1 MKTGKHS
8 VYIGVYEPS
17 RDQHFWFIKTAFNTN
32 KNSKGPEKRFIKAM
46 LPVDRQK
53 SEIQDVSFIFLLRW
67 LSIKIVISQ
76 WISSS
81 EPSSHSKMK
90 PLKGCISRNI
100 EKFVYFRLQA
110 VKLFIENRSAQFS
123 RISMIRTRV
132 IIGIKLQHYASL
144 LKTQKVDVT
153 RQRSILDM
161 LKMVQTGKWG

>member
-1 MKTGKHS
+1 
-8 VYIGVYEPS
+8 
-17 RDQHFWFIKTAFNTN
+17 
-32 KNSKGPEKRFIKAM
+32 
-46 LPVDRQK
+46 
-53 SEIQDVSFIFLLRW
+53 
-67 LSIKIVISQ
+67 
-76 WISSS
+76 
-81 EPSSHSKMK
+81 MK

-123 RISMIRTRV
+123 RISMIRVTLRTRV